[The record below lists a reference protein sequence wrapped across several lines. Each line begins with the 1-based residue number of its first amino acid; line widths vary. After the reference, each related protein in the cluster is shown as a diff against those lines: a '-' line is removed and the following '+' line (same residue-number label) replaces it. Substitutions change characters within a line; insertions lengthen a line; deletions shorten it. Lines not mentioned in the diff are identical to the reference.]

1 MNKSESIAKLA
12 SALVKAQSE
21 MGNASKDAKNP
32 FFKSKYADLNAIR
45 EAVIPVLNKNGI
57 MVLQPMS
64 GDSVETVLVHETG
77 EWMSSATP
85 IVCAKQNDP
94 QALGSAISYARR
106 YGLQAM
112 VCIGAEDN
120 DGEGAMDRKV
130 ETKASTTTP
139 VVKASFRP
147 QASATANTTVST
159 GLVSNTFVTTKTD
172 VPKTNTSKGVT
183 NVATPGW
190 E

>member
-1 MNKSESIAKLA
+1 MNKSESIANLA
-12 SALVKAQSE
+12 SALVAAQSE
-21 MGNASKDAKNP
+21 MGNAVKGASNP
-32 FFKSKYADLNAIR
+32 FFKSRFADLNAIR
-45 EAVIPVLNKNGI
+45 EAVIPVLNKHSI

-64 GDSVETVLVHETG
+64 GDTVETVLVHESG

-112 VCIGAEDN
+112 VCIGAVDDDSES
-120 DGEGAMDRKV
+120 AMDRKV
-130 ETKASTTTP
+130 ETKAATTTP
-139 VVKASFRP
+139 TTKSSFRP
-147 QASATANTTVST
+147 QTSAASAASVSVT
-159 GLVSNTFVTTKTD
+159 SVTTKTD
-172 VPKTNTSKGVT
+172 LPKTNTTKGPT
-183 NVATPGW
+183 NVGTNAAINGW